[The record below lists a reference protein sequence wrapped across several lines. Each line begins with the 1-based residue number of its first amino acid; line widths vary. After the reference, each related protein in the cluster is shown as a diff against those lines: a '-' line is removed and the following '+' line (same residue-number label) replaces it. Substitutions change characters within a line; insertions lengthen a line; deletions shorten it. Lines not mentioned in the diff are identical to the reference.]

1 MIPAKARYR
10 DIALFWKI
18 PESEIESIDNDN
30 REKAQR
36 CLQAAISYWL
46 RHNTDNIPHAPKVNW
61 QSIIDALRDAS
72 VGQIEVGKK
81 IEESFKIEIR
91 ERIQEHSE
99 A

>member
-1 MIPAKARYR
+1 M
-10 DIALFWKI
+10 FWKI
-18 PESEIESIDNDN
+18 PESEIESIESDN

-61 QSIIDALRDAS
+61 QSVIDALRDGLVCQKK
-72 VGQIEVGKK
+72 VGDK

-99 A
+99 T